1 MYIKKVKIKL
11 KRLPK
16 DVMNAVYF
24 LVAELKT
31 KGNSR
36 YDIELDL
43 ENRYSLI
50 FHKDLSNEKLDE
62 VIIQPCE
69 GFNFAQK
76 LNKLINTHERK
87 CLT

>member
-1 MYIKKVKIKL
+1 
-11 KRLPK
+11 
-16 DVMNAVYF
+16 MNAVYF

-50 FHKDLSNEKLDE
+50 FHKDLSNEKLNE
-62 VIIQPCE
+62 IIIQPCE

-76 LNKLINTHERK
+76 LNKLRK
-87 CLT
+87 TNGDKGVS